1 MEQLRR
7 SKKQIN
13 KKLKANKYLNIFL
26 CVGIAIIMIIIPL
39 IFTPI
44 SSDDFIYITNNSE
57 WSDISWRYMNWSGRL
72 VADIASLIL
81 LQLPPIIYIFFK
93 ATVWVG
99 MISLISQLPSIF
111 NKSYTWNTN
120 NFIVI
125 FLLYWIANP
134 NLGQTSF
141 WTVGFTNY
149 ILTNFFIVLYLSSI
163 FFFKDRRMKLWHFL
177 IIPILGLLA
186 GNSN

>member
-1 MEQLRR
+1 M
-7 SKKQIN
+7 
-13 KKLKANKYLNIFL
+13 LNIFL

-99 MISLISQLPSIF
+99 MISLISQITF
-111 NKSYTWNTN
+111 DFQQK
-120 NFIVI
+120 
-125 FLLYWIANP
+125 LYME
-134 NLGQTSF
+134 
-141 WTVGFTNY
+141 Y
-149 ILTNFFIVLYLSSI
+149 
-163 FFFKDRRMKLWHFL
+163 
-177 IIPILGLLA
+177 
-186 GNSN
+186 